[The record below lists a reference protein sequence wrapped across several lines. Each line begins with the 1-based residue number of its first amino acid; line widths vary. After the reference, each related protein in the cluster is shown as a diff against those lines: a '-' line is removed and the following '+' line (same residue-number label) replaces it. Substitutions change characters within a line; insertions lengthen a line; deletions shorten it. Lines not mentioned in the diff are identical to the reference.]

1 MKLSDFDYD
10 LPEELIAQTPLDDR
24 AASRM
29 LVLDKTSGAVQH
41 RHFRDIVD
49 LLEPGDLLVVN
60 DTRVSAVR
68 LLGRRPTGGSVEA
81 LILSSRGD
89 GRYVALMRP
98 GKKLKPGAEVPF
110 DGGLVGR
117 IVEDLG
123 GGKKLL
129 HIDGPRAEQ
138 RMREV
143 GLMPLPPYVHTAL
156 QDPERYQTVYG
167 VHDGSA
173 AAPTAGLHFTNEL
186 LSALREKGVATAT
199 VTLDVSV
206 DTFRPVT
213 AEKVADHQM
222 HGERCSVSERT
233 ARAVSECAGRVVA
246 VGTTTTRT
254 LEAFAT
260 APKTIAPGETVTK
273 IFISP
278 GYNFLI
284 VDAMLTNFHMPRTSM
299 LMMISAIAGRKEVMS
314 SYEQAVVGKYR
325 FLSFGDCM
333 LIK

>member
-1 MKLSDFDYD
+1 MKLTDFDYD

-29 LVLDKTSGAVQH
+29 LVLDKASGSVQH
-41 RHFRDIVD
+41 RRFRDIVD
-49 LLEPGDLLVVN
+49 LLEPGDLLVTN

-68 LLGRRPTGGSVEA
+68 LLGERPTGGSVEA
-81 LILSSRGD
+81 LILASRGD

-98 GKKLKPGAEVPF
+98 GKKLKPGAGILF

-117 IVEDLG
+117 IVEDIG

-129 HIDGPRAEQ
+129 HIDGPHTDQ
-138 RMREV
+138 RLREV
-143 GLMPLPPYVHTAL
+143 GRMPLPPYVHTAL

-186 LSALREKGVATAT
+186 LNALRDKGVATAT

-213 AEKVADHQM
+213 AEKVEDHKM
-222 HGERCSVSERT
+222 HGERCSVSEQT
-233 ARAVSECAGRVVA
+233 GRAVSECEGRVFA

-254 LEAFAT
+254 LETFAT
-260 APKTIAPGETVTK
+260 ARKMIAPGETVTK

-299 LMMISAIAGRKEVMS
+299 LMMVSAIAGREEVMS
-314 SYEQAVVGKYR
+314 SYEQAVAEEYR